1 MTSTGLSY
9 KKADKLIY
17 GAVKNL
23 TCILPQKKEDYHE
36 EQYYYVFWVS
46 HINKAHV
53 SMPLTSNVIKEYF
66 KIEEE
71 TFKKKLR
78 KDDTVCDEYK
88 KECDSAFYGLV
99 RYGEKVCVSC
109 IKKNEETI
117 IPA

>member
-1 MTSTGLSY
+1 MIEKEFSY
-9 KKADKLIY
+9 KKADKLIH

-23 TCILPQKKEDYHE
+23 TCILPESKNDWHKEQRYA
-36 EQYYYVFWVS
+36 VFWVS
-46 HINKAHV
+46 HIDKVHV
-53 SMPLTSNVIKEYF
+53 SMTLTPEEIKEYF
-66 KIEEE
+66 KIEEG

-78 KDDTVCDEYK
+78 KDDTVCDECK

-109 IKKNEETI
+109 IRKNEETI

>member
-1 MTSTGLSY
+1 MASREFSY

-23 TCILPQKKEDYHE
+23 TCILPQKKEEGE
-36 EQYYYVFWVS
+36 ELYYAVFWVS
-46 HINKAHV
+46 HIDKVHV
-53 SMPLTSNVIKEYF
+53 SMTLTPKEIKEYF

-78 KDDTVCDEYK
+78 KEDTVCDECK

-99 RYGEKVCVSC
+99 RYGEKICVLC
-109 IKKNEETI
+109 IKKK
-117 IPA
+117 